1 MSEATPCLPT
11 TGWVVLVGEPGLSPP
26 VLGTYKVDSRMGFDG
41 VGEDFGGDGGG
52 GDKMEVMVVEV
63 QVEEVMRAEVVLM
76 MEFGCGE
83 RWWWYRWW

>member
-1 MSEATPCLPT
+1 MVSVRILEET
-11 TGWVVLVGEPGLSPP
+11 
-26 VLGTYKVDSRMGFDG
+26 
-41 VGEDFGGDGGG
+41 
-52 GDKMEVMVVEV
+52 VVEV